1 MNANDERRKQH
12 ANEDKLV
19 KTNHKGGYYTMKK
32 MSIALL
38 AVASGAFIIA
48 IPTYI
53 VQNQNKKNSIGMAE
67 EYSSEKSETSSEEQ
81 LEYEEYND
89 QEN

>member
-1 MNANDERRKQH
+1 
-12 ANEDKLV
+12 
-19 KTNHKGGYYTMKK
+19 MKK